1 MWREQYPY
9 EYDVVVTMRIRAKED
24 LPEKDVIKSVETDLL
39 KSKIVDLTETCLT
52 DFHIYGGKRERNK
65 NAPV

>member
-24 LPEKDVIKSVETDLL
+24 LSEKDIIKSVETSLWRTQ
-39 KSKIVDLTETCLT
+39 IADLTDACLT
-52 DFHIYGGKRERNK
+52 HLRVYGSKRER
-65 NAPV
+65 